1 MRTLIPLIIIV
12 ISLVTISGCT
22 QPEDT
27 RTPGEIYSRKT
38 IQLQAG
44 ISDYSVTV
52 EEQLQN
58 GGPTITRE
66 ILVKR
71 PSMYRIKE
79 ATNCYSLSN
88 GSVLWSYCNQSDNLR
103 AFSDPS
109 VRGFIADVDY
119 QQIFTWILG
128 SGPVTRVGNDTI
140 DGTGAWILETTPPRP
155 IPYHL
160 RYNYDSVRLWVDE
173 NTGMILRAEM
183 IPANATNTGII
194 RFSNITI
201 NQGIPD
207 ETFIFVP
214 PAGVVVNNQP
224 GQGFYTEGLDKA
236 AGYTRAAKPCTD
248 CPLPTT
254 RPSLP

>member
-1 MRTLIPLIIIV
+1 MKNLSLAITILVIIL
-12 ISLVTISGCT
+12 LVSGCV
-22 QPEDT
+22 QPEDA
-27 RTPGEIYSRKT
+27 RTPGEIYSQKT
-38 IQLQAG
+38 IHLQEG

-71 PSMYRIKE
+71 PSMNRIKE

-88 GSVLWSYCNQSDNLR
+88 GSVLWSYCNKSDNLR
-103 AFSDPS
+103 AFTDPS
-109 VRGFIADVDY
+109 VRGFIGDVDY
-119 QQIFTWILG
+119 QQIFTWMLG
-128 SGPVTRVGNDTI
+128 AGPVTMAGNDTI
-140 DGTGAWILETTPPRP
+140 DGVGTWVLETTPPRR

-160 RYNYDSVRLWVDE
+160 RYDYGSVRLWVDE
-173 NTGMILRAEM
+173 KTGMILRAEM

-207 ETFIFVP
+207 EAFMFIP
-214 PAGVVVNNQP
+214 PAGIMVNNQP
-224 GQGFYTEGLDKA
+224 AQGLYAEGLDKA
-236 AGYTRAAKPCTD
+236 AGYTIAATPCTD
-248 CPLPTT
+248 CPLPLST
-254 RPSLP
+254 PLP